1 MSENV
6 SPPWTNY
13 EDLKSWFVAHG
24 RNKGQTQEF
33 IEKTLEDDPRINAH
47 HFLVFFAPV
56 QPAYNNDE
64 FERKRE
70 EFFEAQLQAGK
81 LKKEMESLP
90 GVSGVLIQWDPKIRG
105 RYGSGVVEFKDGKGR
120 IKRKGKPSGRP
131 ERPDVN
137 WIIEKAV
144 DFLKASGIPAMKTYD
159 IVADA
164 FWWLSESPPTEDKE
178 TGFVSQASIG
188 SRYRRLRREK

>member
-1 MSENV
+1 
-6 SPPWTNY
+6 
-13 EDLKSWFVAHG
+13 
-24 RNKGQTQEF
+24 
-33 IEKTLEDDPRINAH
+33 
-47 HFLVFFAPV
+47 
-56 QPAYNNDE
+56 
-64 FERKRE
+64 
-70 EFFEAQLQAGK
+70 
-81 LKKEMESLP
+81 MESLP

-164 FWWLSESPPTEDKE
+164 FCWLSESPPTEDKE